1 MSHFTELKDVLATYL
16 DDEKIELIHQAYLIA
31 EKAHEGQ
38 MRRSG
43 DPYITHPVA
52 VATILAHMHL
62 DHESIMAALMHDV
75 LEDTQVDKVYLTARF
90 GPQIADLVDGVS
102 KLTQIQF
109 ESRAE
114 AQAENFRKMLLAMVR
129 DIRVILVKLADRL
142 HNMRTLKNMPPKKRR
157 RIAKETLE
165 IYAPIANR
173 LGMHAFRIEFEDLG
187 FAALYPMRYRI
198 LSAAVKKA
206 RGNRREIINEIKKS
220 LKGTLTQHNIPQ
232 AQVFGRQKHLY
243 GIYRKMKV
251 RHASFSEIMDVYAF
265 RIIVDT
271 SDDCYR
277 ALGSVHALYKPIPE
291 RFKDYIAIPKANGYQ
306 SLHTTLFGPYGV
318 PIEIQ
323 IRTLAMDHIAEN
335 GIAAHWLYK
344 SPDSAIGDAQLKA
357 REWLKGLLELQQ
369 STGNSLEFIENVKI
383 DLFPEDVYVFTP
395 KGDIIELRRGAT
407 AVDFAYAIH
416 SDIGNTCV
424 AAKVERRFAPL
435 SMPLSNGQ
443 TVEIVTAPG
452 ARPNAAWLNFVTTA
466 RAKSCIRH
474 YLKTQK
480 RSAAISLGK
489 ELLEKTFENSPQ
501 KYKKIK
507 TDVLQDI
514 VKSLHY
520 KSTEELYEAIGLGNQ
535 VAAVVA
541 SKIHEKLHGEC
552 DVIVGDASVPMA
564 IKGTEGMV
572 VTYAECCK
580 PVPGDAI
587 VGFLRA
593 GRGIEVHREQ
603 CNNISHL
610 RQDLNRSMVMCW
622 EKHIHGEFK
631 TDIKVRVLNQ
641 RWVLA
646 QLAGAISDAEANID
660 NIIVDQGDG
669 QLFTVNLT
677 IMVRDRTH
685 LDHVMR
691 RIAAI
696 KVVDSVERV

>member
-16 DDEKIELIHQAYLIA
+16 DDEKIELVHQAYLIA

-75 LEDTQVDKVYLTARF
+75 LEDTQVDKVYLTERF
-90 GPQIADLVDGVS
+90 GPQVADLVDGVS
-102 KLTQIQF
+102 KLTQIHF

-187 FAALYPMRYRI
+187 FAALCPMRYRI

-206 RGNRREIINEIKKS
+206 RGNRREIINEIKKA
-220 LKGTLTQHNIPQ
+220 LKGTLSTHHISQG
-232 AQVFGRQKHLY
+232 QVLGRQKHLY

-251 RHASFSEIMDVYAF
+251 RHASFAEIMDVYAF

-271 SDDCYR
+271 ADDCYR
-277 ALGSVHALYKPIPE
+277 TLGAVHALYKPIPE
-291 RFKDYIAIPKANGYQ
+291 RFKDYIAMPKANGYQ

-323 IRTLAMDHIAEN
+323 IRTLAMDRIAEN

-344 SPDSAIGDAQLKA
+344 SPDSAVGDAQLKA

-369 STGNSLEFIENVKI
+369 RTGSSLEFIENVKI

-466 RAKSCIRH
+466 RARSCIRH

-489 ELLEKTFENSPQ
+489 ELLEKSFENLQ
-501 KYKKIK
+501 KDKEIK
-507 TDVLQDI
+507 PEVLQDI
-514 VKSLHY
+514 SKALHY
-520 KSTEELYEAIGLGNQ
+520 KSVDELYEAIGLGNQ
-535 VAAVVA
+535 MPAVIA
-541 SKIHEKLHGEC
+541 SRICEKLSGESE
-552 DVIVGDASVPMA
+552 VTVSDAAMPLS

-572 VTYAECCK
+572 VTYAACCK
-580 PVPGDAI
+580 PLPGDAI
-587 VGFLRA
+587 VGILKP

-603 CNNISHL
+603 CSQIAQFL
-610 RQDLNRSMVMCW
+610 QDANRLMVMCW
-622 EKHIHGEFK
+622 EKHIQGEFQ
-631 TDIKVRVLNQ
+631 TDIKIKVMNQ

-646 QLAGAISDAEANID
+646 QLASAISEAEANID
-660 NIIVDQGDG
+660 NIVVNQGDG
-669 QLFTVNLT
+669 QLFTINLT
-677 IMVRDRTH
+677 LLVRDKAH
-685 LDHVMR
+685 LEKVMK
-691 RIAAI
+691 RITAI
-696 KVVDSVERV
+696 KVVDGVERI